1 MKKFDNFSSNLKIL
15 STAFKE
21 NLSNEFIIGGIIN
34 KFTLQFELSWKL
46 FKELLAYEGISSYS
60 TGSPRE
66 IIKAAYKCYDF
77 IDEDVWLSMLKARNT
92 ITHIYDSQQAQIMVQ
107 EIITKYIPEFQ
118 KIETALI
125 KHYGKDVKQF

>member
-1 MKKFDNFSSNLKIL
+1 MKKFNNFSSNLKIL

-66 IIKAAYKCYDF
+66 IIKAAYKCYNF
-77 IDEDVWLSMLKARNT
+77 IDEDIWLSMLKARNT
-92 ITHIYDSQQAQIMVQ
+92 ITHIYDSQQAQTMVQ

-125 KHYGKDVKQF
+125 KHYGKDIHQF

>member
-92 ITHIYDSQQAQIMVQ
+92 ITHIYDSQQAQTMVQ

-125 KHYGKDVKQF
+125 KHYGKDIKQF

>member
-21 NLSNEFIIGGIIN
+21 NLSNEFIVGGIIN

-92 ITHIYDSQQAQIMVQ
+92 ITHIYDSQQAQTMVQ

-125 KHYGKDVKQF
+125 KHYGKDIHQF

>member
-46 FKELLAYEGISSYS
+46 FKELLAYEGIFSYS

-92 ITHIYDSQQAQIMVQ
+92 ITHIYDSQQAQTMVQ

-125 KHYGKDVKQF
+125 KHYGKDIHQF

>member
-1 MKKFDNFSSNLKIL
+1 MQKYNNFSHHLNIL
-15 STAFKE
+15 SNASNE
-21 NLSNEFIIGGIIN
+21 NLSNEFIISGIYY
-34 KFTLQFELSWKL
+34 KFGIQFDLSWKL

-125 KHYGKDVKQF
+125 EHYGKDIKQF

>member
-1 MKKFDNFSSNLKIL
+1 MQKYNNFSHHLNIL
-15 STAFKE
+15 SNASNE
-21 NLSNEFIIGGIIN
+21 NLSNEFIISGIYY
-34 KFTLQFELSWKL
+34 KFGIQFDLSWKL

-92 ITHIYDSQQAQIMVQ
+92 ITHIYDSQQAHMMVQ

-125 KHYGKDVKQF
+125 KHYGKDIHQF

>member
-1 MKKFDNFSSNLKIL
+1 MQKYNKFSHHLNIL
-15 STAFKE
+15 SNASNE
-21 NLSNEFIIGGIIN
+21 NLSNEFIISGIYY
-34 KFTLQFELSWKL
+34 KFGIQFDLSWKL
-46 FKELLAYEGISSYS
+46 FKELLTYEGISSYS

-66 IIKAAYKCYDF
+66 IIKAAYKCYNF
-77 IDEDVWLSMLKARNT
+77 IDEDIWLSMLRARNT

-125 KHYGKDVKQF
+125 EHYGKDIKQF

>member
-1 MKKFDNFSSNLKIL
+1 MKKFNNFSSNLKI
-15 STAFKE
+15 
-21 NLSNEFIIGGIIN
+21 LSNEFIIGGIIN

-92 ITHIYDSQQAQIMVQ
+92 ITHIYDSQQAQTMVQ

-125 KHYGKDVKQF
+125 KHYGKDIHQF

>member
-77 IDEDVWLSMLKARNT
+77 INEDVWLSMLKARNT
-92 ITHIYDSQQAQIMVQ
+92 ITHIYDSQQAQTMVQ

-125 KHYGKDVKQF
+125 KHYGKDIHQF

>member
-92 ITHIYDSQQAQIMVQ
+92 ITHIYDSQQAQTMVQ

-125 KHYGKDVKQF
+125 KHYGKDIHQF

>member
-66 IIKAAYKCYDF
+66 IIKAAYKCYNF
-77 IDEDVWLSMLKARNT
+77 IDEDIWLSMMKARNT

-125 KHYGKDVKQF
+125 KHYGKDIHQF

>member
-77 IDEDVWLSMLKARNT
+77 IDEDVWLSMLKTRNT

-125 KHYGKDVKQF
+125 KHYGKDIHQF